1 MYLKIPKD
9 CLVRQYDETAFGYG
23 GVFRP
28 NVEHFVFSLRGAE
41 YDGYTFTVTSDFGRF
56 DAVQKL
62 GDWYSVYVSSD
73 DLPIVVKRTENREDG
88 KRYKQYKFTPA
99 ELNGIYGNDYRHAVA
114 LVKIYADNNRITAS
128 EVVETK
134 YIVGIVDGCWFI
146 SDELK
151 KRRRIDTNGVEILC
165 YFPASDTAYV
175 DDIIKEHKKKLR
187 ELDRRHTEIYHAL
200 STLVKVIDWEL
211 KYKLDVPE
219 IADVNDAAITAKKS
233 LETRLNKINAEIA
246 ELDVELR
253 NELTNRYSKAA

>member
-9 CLVRQYDETAFGYG
+9 CFVKQYKETAFGYG

-56 DAVQKL
+56 DAVKKL
-62 GDWYSVYVSSD
+62 GNWYSVYVSSD

-99 ELNGIYGNDYRHAVA
+99 ELNGIYGNEYKHAVA

-151 KRRRIDTNGVEILC
+151 KRRRVDTNGVEILC
-165 YFPASDTAYV
+165 HFPASDTVAV
-175 DDIIKEHKKKLR
+175 DDIIKEHKKKLQ
-187 ELDRRHTEIYHAL
+187 EIDRQHTEIYCAL
-200 STLVKVIDWEL
+200 HNLERVSLEL
-211 KYKLDVPE
+211 KFKLKIPE
-219 IADVNDAAITAKKS
+219 LADVNDATIIAKNS
-233 LETRLNKINAEIA
+233 LEARLNKINAEIA
-246 ELDVELR
+246 ELDTELR
-253 NELTNRYSKAA
+253 TELNSRYSKAA

>member
-56 DAVQKL
+56 DTVQKS

-99 ELNGIYGNDYRHAVA
+99 ELNGIYGNEYKHAVA

-165 YFPASDTAYV
+165 HFPASDTVAV
-175 DDIIKEHKKKLR
+175 DDIIKAHKKKLQ
-187 ELDRRHTEIYHAL
+187 ELDSRHTEIYCAL
-200 STLVKVIDWEL
+200 HNLERVSLEL
-211 KYKLDVPE
+211 KFKLNIPE
-219 IADVNDAAITAKKS
+219 IVEVNDAAIKAKQS
-233 LETRLNKINAEIA
+233 LKARMSKINVELDKLDA
-246 ELDVELR
+246 ELRVEL
-253 NELTNRYSKAA
+253 NNRFSKAA

>member
-56 DAVQKL
+56 ETVQKL

-88 KRYKQYKFTPA
+88 KRYKQYKFTPT
-99 ELNGIYGNDYRHAVA
+99 ELNGIYGNEYKHAVA

-165 YFPASDTAYV
+165 YFHASDTVAV

-187 ELDRRHTEIYHAL
+187 ELDKRHTEIY
-200 STLVKVIDWEL
+200 
-211 KYKLDVPE
+211 
-219 IADVNDAAITAKKS
+219 
-233 LETRLNKINAEIA
+233 KIGRAH
-246 ELDVELR
+246 V
-253 NELTNRYSKAA
+253 

>member
-56 DAVQKL
+56 DAVKKL

-73 DLPIVVKRTENREDG
+73 DLPIVVKRTESREDG
-88 KRYKQYKFTPA
+88 KRYKQYKFTPT

-165 YFPASDTAYV
+165 HFPASDTVAV
-175 DDIIKEHKKKLR
+175 DDIIKAHKKKLQ
-187 ELDRRHTEIYHAL
+187 ELDSRHTEIYCAL
-200 STLVKVIDWEL
+200 HNLERVSLEL
-211 KYKLDVPE
+211 KFKLNIPE
-219 IADVNDAAITAKKS
+219 IVEVNDAAIIAKNS
-233 LETRLNKINAEIA
+233 LEARLNKINAEIA
-246 ELDVELR
+246 ELDTELR
-253 NELTNRYSKAA
+253 TELNSRYSKAA

>member
-56 DAVQKL
+56 ETVQKL

-88 KRYKQYKFTPA
+88 KRYKQYKFTPT
-99 ELNGIYGNDYRHAVA
+99 ELNGIYGNEYKHAVA

-165 YFPASDTAYV
+165 YFHASDTVAV

-187 ELDRRHTEIYHAL
+187 ELDKRHTEIYIAL
-200 STLVKVIDWEL
+200 RNLEHISLDL
-211 KYKLDVPE
+211 KYKLNIPE
-219 IADVNDAAITAKKS
+219 FIDVNDAAIKAEQS
-233 LETRLNKINAEIA
+233 LRARMSKINAELDKLDA
-246 ELDVELR
+246 ELRAEL
-253 NELTNRYSKAA
+253 ENRYSKAA

>member
-9 CLVRQYDETAFGYG
+9 CFVKQYKETAFGYG

-56 DAVQKL
+56 ETMQKL

-99 ELNGIYGNDYRHAVA
+99 ELNGIYGNEYKHAVA

-151 KRRRIDTNGVEILC
+151 KRRRVDTNGVEILC
-165 YFPASDTAYV
+165 HFPASDTVAV
-175 DDIIKEHKKKLR
+175 DDIIKEHKKKLQ
-187 ELDRRHTEIYHAL
+187 EIDRQHTEIYCAL
-200 STLVKVIDWEL
+200 HNLERVSLEL
-211 KYKLDVPE
+211 KFKLKIPE
-219 IADVNDAAITAKKS
+219 LADVNDATIIAKNS
-233 LETRLNKINAEIA
+233 LEARLNKINAEIA
-246 ELDVELR
+246 ELDTELR
-253 NELTNRYSKAA
+253 TELNSRYSKAA